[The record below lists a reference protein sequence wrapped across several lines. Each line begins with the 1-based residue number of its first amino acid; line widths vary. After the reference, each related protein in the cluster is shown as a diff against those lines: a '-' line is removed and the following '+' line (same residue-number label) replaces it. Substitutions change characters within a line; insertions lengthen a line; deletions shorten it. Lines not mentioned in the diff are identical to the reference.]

1 MVRLSI
7 FLKNRACDLV
17 RYKLGS
23 LVFFGPGL
31 LLCVLA
37 HAAEPPWI
45 EIHAPHLT
53 VVTDAGEK
61 HGREVAL
68 RLEQMRSVFAQSL
81 MKNRLNMAVPLTII
95 ALNNNQQYAQTAP
108 DSRVTSPGFFLP
120 GDDHTF
126 IVLNL
131 SRAEPWRAVSHDFAH
146 LLLNYNYP
154 PTQGWFDEG
163 VAEYFSSIRLD
174 DKQVQVGGDPEQS
187 ASPREDLLGH
197 QLQVRTSQKSLT
209 ELLSGPVWLP
219 VTDLFSMP
227 HETSGQEGTR
237 NTLFYAQSWMVVHYL
252 LNKNKLPETG
262 TYFDLVE
269 NQKLPVEEAIHKAYG
284 VTPPL
289 FEQAVKEYFRSL
301 TALFRP
307 ANVTRQPASA
317 NTGAEVYQFPAPLG
331 PDDLSVTVTPLQEIN
346 ARALLADVRARVP
359 DRREEGVK
367 ELQSLAAAPSD
378 NEAARR
384 ALAWVHIQRKEFEPA
399 SEELSNAAELNPKD
413 PWVHYYLSVLKYRVA
428 QTTRQSIQSLGNM
441 MQDLRAV
448 LDWYPEF
455 AEGYNMLAIARVEG
469 GGTASALEAIKAAI
483 QLSPRNELYVY
494 NLGEIYLS
502 GKKWD
507 SARPV
512 FERLKS
518 SSNPQLAA
526 AARRRMDDMESL
538 KKYGIQPQHPLQSLN
553 DTPETTKAEGT
564 GKPESQA
571 KPPAPTKQVD
581 TDAQLDEPEERK
593 PKPPE
598 PAPPRGS
605 IQFVKGRLLNI
616 DCSQPPAAVLT
627 ITAGVKTLHL
637 RTPDYK
643 SVTLVGADEFSCTWK
658 DRIVSVNYRAEGKS
672 GGNLVSIEV
681 Q

>member
-1 MVRLSI
+1 MVGLSI
-7 FLKNRACDLV
+7 FLKHRARDLV
-17 RYKLGS
+17 RYKS
-23 LVFFGPGL
+23 SALVFFGPAL
-31 LLCVLA
+31 LLCVVA

-61 HGREVAL
+61 RGREVAL
-68 RLEQMRSVFAQSL
+68 RLEQMRSVFAQAF
-81 MKNRLNMAVPLTII
+81 MKNRLNMGVPLTIV

-131 SRAEPWRAVSHDFAH
+131 SREEPWRAVSHDFAH

-174 DKQVQVGGDPEQS
+174 DKQVQIGGDPEQI

-197 QLQVRTSQKSLT
+197 QTQVRTSQKSLT

-219 VTDLFSMP
+219 MTDLFSMP
-227 HETSGQEGTR
+227 HETSAQEGAR

-269 NQKLPVEEAIHKAYG
+269 NQKLPVEEAIQKAYG
-284 VTPPL
+284 VTPPQ

-307 ANVTRQPASA
+307 ANANKQPASA
-317 NTGAEVYQFPAPLG
+317 NTATGVYQFPAPLG
-331 PDDLSVTVTPLQEIN
+331 PDDLSVTVTQLQEID
-346 ARALLADVRARVP
+346 ARALLAEVKARVP
-359 DRREEGVK
+359 DRREGGVQ

-378 NEAARR
+378 NEAAHR
-384 ALAWVHIQRKEFEPA
+384 ALAWMHIQRKEFETA

-413 PWVHYYLSVLKYRVA
+413 PWVRYYLSVLKYRIA

-455 AEGYNMLAIARVEG
+455 AEGYNMLAMARVEG

-507 SARPV
+507 AARPV

-526 AARRRMDDMESL
+526 AARRRLDDMEAL
-538 KKYGIQPQHPLQSLN
+538 KKYGIQPQHTLESPN
-553 DTPETTKAEGT
+553 DTPQTV
-564 GKPESQA
+564 KPEATAKPELEA
-571 KPPAPTKQVD
+571 KPPASAKQAGA
-581 TDAQLDEPEERK
+581 DAETNEPDARK
-593 PKPPE
+593 PNPPE
-598 PAPPRGS
+598 PAPATGS
-605 IQFVKGRLLNI
+605 IQFFKGRLVSV

-627 ITAGVKTLHL
+627 IVTGTKTLHL
-637 RTPDYK
+637 RTHDYK
-643 SVTLVGADEFSCTWK
+643 SVTLVGADEFSCAWK
-658 DRIVSVNYRAEGKS
+658 DRRVSVNYRAEGRS
-672 GGNLVSIEV
+672 GGNLVSLEV